1 MPDLL
6 RKIFLPEEE
15 TETAANPVEAAESAP
30 AWDLPPTWQTA
41 PVALALVEGEQV
53 HSWNNACRTLLREVV
68 GASDMASRRWLSASV
83 TRLLA
88 AGRQTEIL
96 AGNADTLSLEVRLG
110 PVIPDQPARVVAL
123 REVQGAGRGH
133 DDLAETVST
142 LSHELRTPLTSM
154 KSSLNLVLSGD
165 TGPVSE
171 EQAHFLG
178 MTMRNISRLER
189 LVSDLLDISRTQV
202 GEMVLHRRETD
213 LGPVLREA
221 VQMLEAAARQAG
233 LGLDYTGLPS
243 ELVAHVDADKVVQ
256 ILTNVVGNSI
266 KYTQGGGFVRVW
278 LEARPQPDPGLAWQ
292 LAETLFLPLNAFN
305 LVVEDSGVGMSRED
319 QDRVFEPWFRG
330 AENGGSGQRRH
341 VPGAGLGLHI
351 TRSLVEAHGGR
362 IRLASEP
369 GQGTTV
375 WIRLPRDPSSEELLH
390 GAAQLKAMANNADN
404 GRARQVAVLDGRALG
419 EKPAFPVRELAA
431 DFLRHQAG
439 SGAVKM
445 VTLATDLVATVV
457 TEPEQWA
464 RNWAE
469 YGQECGLDGAGPEWQ
484 FVTWSETETDKD
496 SISRPS
502 GRNV

>member
-6 RKIFLPEEE
+6 RKIFLSDEERE
-15 TETAANPVEAAESAP
+15 ATRMPLESEAATP

-41 PVALALVEGEQV
+41 PVALALVEGEEV

-68 GASDMASRRWLSASV
+68 GASDLASRRWLCASV

-88 AGRQTEIL
+88 TGRKTEVL

-110 PVIPDQPARVVAL
+110 PIVPDNPTRVVAL
-123 REVQGAGRGH
+123 REVQGTGRGQ

-154 KSSLNLVLSGD
+154 KSSLSLVLSGD

-171 EQAHFLG
+171 EQTHFLG

-189 LVSDLLDISRTQV
+189 LVSDLLDVSRTQV
-202 GEMVLHRRETD
+202 GEMVLNRREID
-213 LGPVLREA
+213 LGPVLRET
-221 VQMLEAAARQAG
+221 VQMQEAAARQAG
-233 LGLDYTGLPS
+233 LELDYTGLP
-243 ELVAHVDADKVVQ
+243 EKLLAHVDADKVVQ

-266 KYTQGGGFVRVW
+266 KYTQGGGLVRVW
-278 LEARPQPDPGLAWQ
+278 LESRPQPDPGLAWQ
-292 LAETLFLPLNAFN
+292 LAEKFFLPLNAFN
-305 LVVEDSGVGMSRED
+305 LVVEDSGVGMSHED

-330 AENGGSGQRRH
+330 AEDEERRH
-341 VPGAGLGLHI
+341 IPGAGLGLHI

-375 WIRLPRDPSSEELLH
+375 WIRLPRDPASEELLH
-390 GAAQLKAMANNADN
+390 GAAQLKALAGNW
-404 GRARQVAVLDGRALG
+404 RTPLVAVLDGRASG
-419 EKPAFPVRELAA
+419 QRPICPVRELAT
-431 DFLRHQAG
+431 DFLRQQAG
-439 SGAVKM
+439 SDQRKIV
-445 VTLATDLVATVV
+445 VLAKDLVATVV
-457 TEPEQWA
+457 NSEEDWA
-464 RNWAE
+464 TAWSDYA
-469 YGQECGLDGAGPEWQ
+469 QKCGLGEVTPRWQ
-484 FVTWSETETDKD
+484 MTSWSETETNKE
-496 SISRPS
+496 SISGPL